1 MRSAASHAVCPPTA
15 AQRGGVLILMIL
27 SVLVLGAATLV
38 LQAAQQT
45 RRPLA
50 EQRTTEQRM
59 QRIEQAIYA
68 HWLKNQCNQL
78 PPSPSG
84 PAPEVPWVALGLQAD
99 DRLDAWGRLITYR
112 QAATGLTVSGV
123 AARWALVSHGPS
135 GLGAW
140 LPSGVQ
146 KLPLP
151 VATNVDERANTNATA
166 PFALVNKPANAPD
179 GVDPATDP
187 AHFDDVVLSGVLPT
201 CIPQEETP
209 GNVVGDVLG
218 LPIAESIKVNG
229 RADNQNITYDGG
241 ISLGTIQITS
251 TGGGGIITDASANA
265 RAIGVCR
272 TGCGSGLQQAAER
285 ALGGME
291 SLTFKLTDADKTAQ
305 SFAMG
310 LLWVNPDTVTVS
322 IEFKHDGLNVSYV
335 TQLVNVDNVVPPS
348 PQLTSQHPSPPVVFD
363 EVIIRPFGTSLFFI
377 SSFRFCAST
386 TTCN

>member
-1 MRSAASHAVCPPTA
+1 
-15 AQRGGVLILMIL
+15 MIL

-78 PPSPSG
+78 PPSPAG

-151 VATNVDERANTNATA
+151 LATNVDERANTNATA

-179 GVDPATDP
+179 GVDPATNP
-187 AHFDDVVLSGVLPT
+187 THFDDVVLSGVLPT
-201 CIPQEETP
+201 CTP
-209 GNVVGDVLG
+209 NDAPEDIVDDVLV
-218 LPIAESIKVNG
+218 LDLSPTIRVTG
-229 RADNQNITYDGG
+229 RATRTVINYDGG
-241 ISLGTIQITS
+241 TTLGMIEIRS
-251 TGGGGIITDASANA
+251 GGGGIVTDDKDVAQAL
-265 RAIGVCR
+265 GVCD
-272 TGCGSGLQQAAER
+272 TGCGSGLGQAATR
-285 ALGGME
+285 ALDSTE
-291 SLTFKLTDADKTAQ
+291 SLTFKLTDTGKTAQ

-310 LLWVNPDTVTVS
+310 LVGVNPATVTVS

-335 TQLVNVDNVVPPS
+335 TQFVNVDNVVPPS

>member
-78 PPSPSG
+78 PPSPAG

-179 GVDPATDP
+179 GVDPATNP
-187 AHFDDVVLSGVLPT
+187 AHFDDTVRLGLKTDWDAMCTGSGPPTVDPGTEPITLSLVTLQNSGVTFQGFQSNQQTLTIPANGTVPGLILSAQDGKQIASDNTGSPKTGVGVCNISGSCDAELSGTETLTLKLVNAKAYKLGVLFDNFTLSESARITFKFNNVQVGAEVIHSGASGANASNLLPT
-201 CIPQEETP
+201 VP
-209 GNVVGDVLG
+209 
-218 LPIAESIKVNG
+218 
-229 RADNQNITYDGG
+229 
-241 ISLGTIQITS
+241 
-251 TGGGGIITDASANA
+251 SAA
-265 RAIGVCR
+265 
-272 TGCGSGLQQAAER
+272 
-285 ALGGME
+285 
-291 SLTFKLTDADKTAQ
+291 
-305 SFAMG
+305 
-310 LLWVNPDTVTVS
+310 
-322 IEFKHDGLNVSYV
+322 
-335 TQLVNVDNVVPPS
+335 
-348 PQLTSQHPSPPVVFD
+348 FD
-363 EVIIRPFGTSLFFI
+363 EVVISAGAASSFFI
-377 SSFRFCAST
+377 DAVRFCDAST
-386 TTCN
+386 SCVP